1 MRLLFLAT
9 IISPGCGPAFTEH
22 PTGFDPAQFGG
33 TIDESLPAGE
43 RERREVVR
51 RLLLGIV
58 AGEDIASIQKWLP
71 GVDFRESQA
80 TFFNGNLL
88 LRRWDFAAAPRA
100 GAVWVDLEF
109 VPADDS
115 VATRVERRGYEV
127 TGRRG
132 AWIVRRLNSEVAVP

>member
-22 PTGFDPAQFGG
+22 ATGFDAAGFGG
-33 TIDESLPAGE
+33 KIDESLPTAE
-43 RERREVVR
+43 RDRREVVR

-80 TFFNGNLL
+80 AFFSGNVL
-88 LRRWDFAAAPRA
+88 LRRWEFAPATRPQAI
-100 GAVWVDLEF
+100 WVNLEF
-109 VPADDS
+109 VPADDAVS
-115 VATRVERRGYEV
+115 TRLEQRGYEV
-127 TGRRG
+127 TGHRG
-132 AWIVRRLNSEVAVP
+132 AWVVRRFNAEAAVP